1 MACANNHLNANLC
14 VFSTGMASRSR
25 SLTPIF
31 SGNTIVSGTI
41 WRSLLTT
48 WKESCLVFD
57 MEDAW
62 RGEIESPFFWILHLP
77 DRLDGEVENGSSL
90 SFEIRILAF
99 FLRGQYGNAQAGISL
114 YDVILLCPWSHNGK
128 VRTCCPLSLRLLK
141 DSDVH
146 RQDNTRVLQ
155 DRWDFEVFRGNLGTS
170 LASPP

>member
-1 MACANNHLNANLC
+1 MACANNHLNANLG

-90 SFEIRILAF
+90 SFGIRILP

-114 YDVILLCPWSHNGK
+114 YDVMLLCPWSHNGL

-155 DRWDFEVFRGNLGTS
+155 DGWDVDIMRLPWDFFG
-170 LASPP
+170 